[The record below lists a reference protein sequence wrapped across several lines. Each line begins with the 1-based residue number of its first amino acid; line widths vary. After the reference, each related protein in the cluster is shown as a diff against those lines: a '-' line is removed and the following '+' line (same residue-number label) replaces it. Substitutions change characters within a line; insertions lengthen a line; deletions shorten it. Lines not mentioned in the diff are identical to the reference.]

1 MKDVTIVIPVRNRA
15 AYLMRLFRT
24 LAAVSYE
31 DLEIILVDNGSTDN
45 SLSLCRSFAEDA
57 PMVVT
62 VLEESRTGAPIARN
76 RGLEACKT
84 EWIYFF
90 DSDDEISSS
99 FLTEIMPQVSDED
112 MVVFPTT
119 QEVDGKRRRR
129 SFVSSTSPAGQILS
143 ATMSTQSMLF
153 RTDFIRSI
161 GGWDERVGV
170 WQDWELG
177 IRALLHQPK
186 ILWLPDKAY
195 HLIHIHAQ
203 SITGGSMTERLE
215 ARLQTI
221 GIVAQEITTPTDRR
235 ALYLRHS
242 ILNGML
248 QREGTAPVK
257 PNLPASP
264 LTRMLGACLQRY
276 TALGGRGSWRLA
288 LFFL

>member
-1 MKDVTIVIPVRNRA
+1 
-15 AYLMRLFRT
+15 
-24 LAAVSYE
+24 
-31 DLEIILVDNGSTDN
+31 
-45 SLSLCRSFAEDA
+45 
-57 PMVVT
+57 MVVT